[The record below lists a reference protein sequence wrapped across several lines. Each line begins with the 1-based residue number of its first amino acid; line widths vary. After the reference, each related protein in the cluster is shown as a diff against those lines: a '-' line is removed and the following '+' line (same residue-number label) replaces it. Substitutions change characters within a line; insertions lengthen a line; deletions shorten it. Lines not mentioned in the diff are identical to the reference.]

1 MKFFRILVALL
12 GLSTTFWHIAR
23 FINQS
28 LVFVFQA
35 PAGYICSKDPSFKF
49 CSEYYIKWTLFLSS
63 KTFCIVSMIFY
74 CLLAIKKKEVLEF
87 IAFLVFC
94 KDVILGGRIFHIWDA
109 SVSKY
114 LKSLLSKVIW
124 QVMFIYLN

>member
-1 MKFFRILVALL
+1 MKLLAFFQRFQTEERVLRVKALKFFRILVALW

-28 LVFVFQA
+28 IVLVFQA
-35 PAGYICSKDPSFKF
+35 PSGFICSKDSSFKV

-63 KTFCIVSMIFY
+63 KTFCIGSMIFY

-87 IAFLVFC
+87 IAFLDFLQRRN
-94 KDVILGGRIFHIWDA
+94 IRGTYF
-109 SVSKY
+109 
-114 LKSLLSKVIW
+114 
-124 QVMFIYLN
+124 

>member
-1 MKFFRILVALL
+1 MKLLAFFLRFQTEERVLRVKALKFFRILVALW
-12 GLSTTFWHIAR
+12 GLSITFWHIAR

-35 PAGYICSKDPSFKF
+35 PAGFICSKDSSFKF

-87 IAFLVFC
+87 IAFLDFLQRRN
-94 KDVILGGRIFHIWDA
+94 IRGTYF
-109 SVSKY
+109 
-114 LKSLLSKVIW
+114 
-124 QVMFIYLN
+124 